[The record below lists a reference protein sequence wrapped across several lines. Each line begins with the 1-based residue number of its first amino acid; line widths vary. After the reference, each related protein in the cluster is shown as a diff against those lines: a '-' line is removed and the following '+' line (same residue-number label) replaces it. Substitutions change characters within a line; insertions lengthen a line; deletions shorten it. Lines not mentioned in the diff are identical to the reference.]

1 MFNRRTAQIS
11 PVINMNS
18 LEYYLGIDYGEA
30 RIGLAL
36 ANSVAKLPSAYGIVA
51 NDKEILQ
58 KLIEIAENERIDKII
73 VGLPRNMSGQE
84 TGQSKVIRKFADELA
99 SNTDKPIIFSDE
111 SLSSVRAA
119 GSKNYKPTSAKYQD
133 DIAACYILEEFL
145 R

>member
-1 MFNRRTAQIS
+1 MSSKRTVQIS

-18 LEYYLGIDYGEA
+18 IEYYLGIDYGET

-36 ANSVAKLPSAYGIVA
+36 ANSIARLPSAYGIVL
-51 NDKEILQ
+51 NDKEILR
-58 KLIEIAENERIDKII
+58 KLAEIAENERIDKII

-84 TGQSKVIRKFADELA
+84 TGQSKVIRQFADDLSRHTA
-99 SNTDKPIIFSDE
+99 KPIVFSDE

-119 GSKNYKPTSAKYQD
+119 GSKNYKPTSAKHKD

-145 R
+145 K